1 MSSSSDQQP
10 SDWIILLT
18 IRSFIRHYG
27 YFETVLIPQ
36 TPLLRNLLGFRL
48 HVRIQYIDN
57 HFWMADWRQQPRPII
72 ASMQKVGDSSAPNL
86 AFWNHLSSTGIDD
99 WAKLHNSG
107 WDCDGLFP
115 HLVKAG
121 TLTLPQ
127 ETDLYISCISIQLT
141 MAAMAQS

>member
-1 MSSSSDQQP
+1 
-10 SDWIILLT
+10 
-18 IRSFIRHYG
+18 
-27 YFETVLIPQ
+27 
-36 TPLLRNLLGFRL
+36 
-48 HVRIQYIDN
+48 
-57 HFWMADWRQQPRPII
+57 
-72 ASMQKVGDSSAPNL
+72 MQKVGDSSAPNL

-121 TLTLPQ
+121 TLTLLQ